1 MKMGTCQVYISQ
13 YRYLPADFSVVFVAG
28 S

>member
-1 MKMGTCQVYISQ
+1 MGTCQAYISQ